1 MSDGATSRAQAAAS
15 GDAAA
20 LLGALLARV
29 DALEARVAFLERS
42 SAAAAVT
49 SPSAG
54 GVVSASS
61 RAAERDAPAL
71 LRAATAALPRKKP
84 AASAAAA
91 EEEAPPKPSRTAADS
106 VHASNPGHK
115 AFWAAR
121 GFASPPWTSELFENT
136 PLRVAHTWP
145 GLLADMREFGFPA
158 CLGSIDDS
166 GGRGAARLSGAAK
179 AQLEEMYN
187 DGRLFDHLA

>member
-1 MSDGATSRAQAAAS
+1 VADGATSRAQTAAS

-42 SAAAAVT
+42 SPSSAA

-54 GVVSASS
+54 AVVSASS
-61 RAAERDAPAL
+61 RAAKRDAPAL

-84 AASAAAA
+84 AASAVAAAA
-91 EEEAPPKPSRTAADS
+91 EEEAPLKPRAADS

-121 GFASPPWTSELFENT
+121 GFDSPPWTSELFENT